1 MSLPCSRSR
10 KAASAPGRS
19 VHVISGYLIN
29 VASHRGAE
37 RWRHKS
43 ADRSIVRRASAPP
56 FCRTENDFFK
66 QKGGLWEL
74 APVKAAVEGRLP
86 RGVNIERPRA
96 GRCRHSWAIARSR
109 APLSTPRSPTSAFE
123 TSGGSGQAGKNPVPH
138 VTDPVKP
145 TRQASRFSR
154 RFALCSGTAS
164 ASISAVV

>member
-56 FCRTENDFFK
+56 FCRIENDFFK
-66 QKGGLWEL
+66 QKGGLWS
-74 APVKAAVEGRLP
+74 AHCAVPATKACSISLKDDRVCAQQIEEVRALREGPTSSLP
-86 RGVNIERPRA
+86 R
-96 GRCRHSWAIARSR
+96 
-109 APLSTPRSPTSAFE
+109 L
-123 TSGGSGQAGKNPVPH
+123 
-138 VTDPVKP
+138 D
-145 TRQASRFSR
+145 
-154 RFALCSGTAS
+154 
-164 ASISAVV
+164 